1 MHYICTSCAKEYP
14 IDTHSYRCGCGGLF
28 HLAYEKK
35 VLDFSSLSS
44 TTNDRSLWRYAPS
57 LPILSTAS
65 IERTTMGEGGTPL
78 IHLGNTVWGKAD
90 YFMPTL
96 SFKDRGAVVLVAA
109 MEAMNIKRC
118 VIDSSGNAA
127 TAVAAYCARVG
138 ISCEVFVPAHTSS
151 KKIQQ
156 ISAHGATVHKVTGT
170 REDTAKAAIEFVEST
185 GAFYASHIYNPLFW
199 EGTKTYLYE
208 LYEQLDAV
216 LPEVLIVPV
225 GNGTLLMGVVIALE
239 ELRAWNLIDRYPL
252 LIAVQAANCAPLATA
267 FGRGLVDVE
276 PIETHPSL
284 AEGIASARPAR
295 GSEILEAVRRLG
307 GRFVTVT
314 EQQILD
320 SRDLLAR
327 RGIYVEIT
335 SAANHAG
342 YLQAVAEDHGIA
354 QRHAVIPLC
363 GAGLKSSH

>member
-14 IDTHSYRCGCGGLF
+14 IDTHSYRCDCGGLF

-208 LYEQLDAV
+208 IFEAMDQK
-216 LPEVLIVPV
+216 LPDVIVVPV
-225 GNGTLLMGVVIALE
+225 GNGTLFLGIVIALE
-239 ELRAWNLIDRYPL
+239 ELKAWNLIENYPHV
-252 LIAVQAANCAPLATA
+252 IAVQAANCAPLAATYA
-267 FGRGLVDVE
+267 QKSTEVLSVRTS
-276 PIETHPSL
+276 ETV
-284 AEGIASARPAR
+284 AEGIASAQPAR
-295 GSEILEAVRRLG
+295 GNEILAAMQHLEG
-307 GRFVTVT
+307 TFVTVT
-314 EQQILD
+314 EQEIVDAQD
-320 SRDLLAR
+320 ALAKQ
-327 RGIYVEIT
+327 GVYVELT
-335 SAANHAG
+335 SAANYAG
-342 YLQAVAEDHGIA
+342 TLAAKRDALIRNGQSV
-354 QRHAVIPLC
+354 VFPLC
-363 GAGLKSSH
+363 GAGLKSAH